1 MKYIDANVF
10 IWPVL
15 YNDSKAEYYK
25 KIAKKIAKKEIIA
38 YTSYLTWDEV
48 VHIIKKHLGREI
60 AVKKGKKLLRFPNLI
75 FIETNDEII
84 NKAKDL
90 ITNYNLGP
98 RDAIHIASALT
109 NKINEIISDDSDF
122 DKIKEIKRIK
132 PV

>member
-84 NKAKDL
+84 NKAQDL